1 MPEDEDYQDMED
13 MEVDQKDDRE
23 DEEDKF
29 GKEDDKEDDKEGDKE
44 GDKEDGQDDI
54 KKEEESAGSQ
64 ESLKRGRGDPTAFDT
79 KRMRPNAANLFKQ
92 DTKVNE
98 NS

>member
-1 MPEDEDYQDMED
+1 MPKDEDYQDMED

-44 GDKEDGQDDI
+44 DGQDDI
-54 KKEEESAGSQ
+54 KKEEESAGSRK
-64 ESLKRGRGDPTAFDT
+64 SLKRGIPQPPRQRGCDPMLQIYSNKTQ
-79 KRMRPNAANLFKQ
+79 R
-92 DTKVNE
+92 
-98 NS
+98 

>member
-1 MPEDEDYQDMED
+1 MPKDEDYQDMEDMED

-44 GDKEDGQDDI
+44 DGQDDI
-54 KKEEESAGSQ
+54 KKEEESAG
-64 ESLKRGRGDPTAFDT
+64 SLKRGRGDPTAFDT
-79 KRMRPNAANLFKQ
+79 KRMRPNAANIFKQ